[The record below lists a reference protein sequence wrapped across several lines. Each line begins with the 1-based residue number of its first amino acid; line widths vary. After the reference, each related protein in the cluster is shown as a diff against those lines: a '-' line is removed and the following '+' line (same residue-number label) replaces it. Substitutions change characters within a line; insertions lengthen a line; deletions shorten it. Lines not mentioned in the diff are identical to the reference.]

1 METDEGA
8 YQSTTTSQQFD
19 NRRDESI
26 IVQFPPIADER
37 GQPLGTTTMLTV
49 TNSLETTA
57 DDSDG
62 EGMPIGSISTVDY
75 QVNKEDVND
84 EGAYLS
90 FGPSI
95 DEGKEDGPQKVLNYT
110 DPMMASTANNTP
122 VSLAKIIIGL

>member
-1 METDEGA
+1 
-8 YQSTTTSQQFD
+8 
-19 NRRDESI
+19 
-26 IVQFPPIADER
+26 
-37 GQPLGTTTMLTV
+37 
-49 TNSLETTA
+49 
-57 DDSDG
+57 
-62 EGMPIGSISTVDY
+62 MPIGPISTVDL

-122 VSLAKIIIGL
+122 VSLIQ